1 MNDSVKIR
9 ITGDNTDYKKKLKE
23 SQQSTAKTSKEIQSE
38 VMKLAHQ
45 YKREGMSMSDAM
57 KKAHAE
63 MKENAK
69 DAFDEAGKSAKEW
82 GEEVEDSAKQ
92 VKRSFDDFGPIAE
105 KGTKR
110 IAAVAGAVGGVVSS
124 LAQSALSGFESL
136 ISEAV
141 SASDALSKF
150 AGTMKFAGFDTKEI
164 NAARE
169 AVKKYADQT
178 VFDLNDV
185 ANTTAQLAANGVK
198 DYQKLTEAAGN
209 LTAVAGGGADAFKS
223 VAMMMTQTA
232 AAGKLTTENWNQLA
246 DAIPGASGKL
256 QEAMLKNGAYTGN
269 FRDAMAQGQI
279 TAEEFNHA
287 LMELGMSDAAIEA
300 AKSTETFEGA
310 IGNFKANVISGINEI
325 IDAMGKDRLTGAIN
339 MLSDAVV
346 GVFSYMASAVG
357 FVADH
362 IGVFQT
368 LGTVVLV
375 AAGAFGLLKAGL
387 AISGAISA
395 VTSAMKVMSTVVA
408 LSAGK
413 VGLATAAQWAW
424 NAALSANPIGIVL
437 IAIAALVAAIILL
450 WKNCE
455 WFRDAV
461 QKGLEVLRSAVEYVW
476 EKIQVVFE
484 AVKPILELLWEAI
497 KIIFQTGLDFIIMY
511 FQTAW
516 QAIQFVWDLVEP
528 YFAAIWSAIDLIFSV
543 VVEVLADYFERAY
556 TAIKFIWD
564 LVAPYFQQ
572 IWNTIK
578 TIFSVVSAVLGGN
591 FGDAWKAVKNWWNE
605 SKKFF
610 EDIWNGIKG
619 VFVDVVS
626 FFSTKFKE
634 ARDKVKEWFTV
645 EHFTEVFNTSIVGGL
660 KAIINDVGKA
670 AKEVWQ
676 EIKKWLSEKISIFL
690 GFGGGDGD
698 GLDGLG
704 QSGGLSPFGARISSP
719 YGKKRAGGRV
729 HRGVDFAAPQGT
741 PIQSTTMGRASVRY
755 EAGGFGK
762 YVVVTDPQGNAHYY
776 GHMSATAVRSGQIV
790 YRGSRL
796 GYVGSTGRSTG
807 PHLHY
812 GVKVGGSWVNP
823 WKWISPARGYATGG
837 FPLPG
842 ELFFANENGIEMM
855 GKMGKRNVVANNMQI
870 IDGIRSGIYSGM
882 LQLRRQSG
890 GTAKTNNINFTQH
903 FYKQNVS
910 PSDTKRAARR
920 GVREALAGG
929 KT

>member
-9 ITGDNTDYKKKLKE
+9 ITGDNTDYKKKMNEL
-23 SQQSTAKTSKEIQSE
+23 
-38 VMKLAHQ
+38 
-45 YKREGMSMSDAM
+45 
-57 KKAHAE
+57 
-63 MKENAK
+63 
-69 DAFDEAGKSAKEW
+69 
-82 GEEVEDSAKQ
+82 
-92 VKRSFDDFGPIAE
+92 GPIAE

-110 IAAVAGAVGGVVSS
+110 IAAVAGAVGGIVSS

-150 AGTMKFAGFDTKEI
+150 AGTMKFAGFDEKEI

-178 VFDLNDV
+178 VFDLEDV

-209 LTAVAGGGADAFKS
+209 LTAVAGGGADAFAS

-279 TAEEFNHA
+279 TAEEFNQA

-310 IGNFKANVISGINEI
+310 IGNLKANIISGMNEI

-362 IGVFQT
+362 IDVFRT

-413 VGLATAAQWAW
+413 VSLATAAQWAW

-476 EKIQVVFE
+476 EKIQIVFE

-619 VFVDVVS
+619 VFFDVVS

-634 ARDKVKEWFTV
+634 ARDKVEEWFTA
-645 EHFTEVFNTSIVGGL
+645 EHFKSIFKNSICGGL
-660 KAIINDVGKA
+660 ENIIEDVKTAAGKVWQAIKDAMSKAISV
-670 AKEVWQ
+670 V
-676 EIKKWLSEKISIFL
+676 F
-690 GFGGGDGD
+690 GFGGGGEGGD
-698 GLDGLG
+698 DYG
-704 QSGGLSPFGARISSP
+704 QSKGGSLSPFSTAHISSG
-719 YGKKRAGGRV
+719 YGWRIHPITKQRKF
-729 HRGVDFAAPQGT
+729 HSGVDFAAPGGT
-741 PIQSTTMGRASVRY
+741 PIQATTAGRVIGVYHSSKGYGNHVMIQD
-755 EAGGFGK
+755 GK
-762 YVVVTDPQGNAHYY
+762 GYVHLY
-776 GHMSATAVRSGQIV
+776 GHMSRTAANVGALV
-790 YRGSRL
+790 MRGSRI
-796 GYVGSTGRSTG
+796 GYVGTTGASTGN
-807 PHLHY
+807 HLHY
-812 GVKVGGSWVNP
+812 EVRFNGASVNP
-823 WKWISPARGYATGG
+823 KPWYSSARGYATGG

-882 LQLRRQSG
+882 MQLRRQSG

-929 KT
+929 TT

>member
-9 ITGDNTDYKKKLKE
+9 ITGDNTDYKKKMNEL
-23 SQQSTAKTSKEIQSE
+23 
-38 VMKLAHQ
+38 
-45 YKREGMSMSDAM
+45 
-57 KKAHAE
+57 
-63 MKENAK
+63 
-69 DAFDEAGKSAKEW
+69 
-82 GEEVEDSAKQ
+82 
-92 VKRSFDDFGPIAE
+92 GPITE

-110 IAAVAGAVGGVVSS
+110 IAAVAGAVGGIVSS

-150 AGTMKFAGFDTKEI
+150 AGTMKFAGFEEKEI

-223 VAMMMTQTA
+223 VAMVMTQTA

-279 TAEEFNHA
+279 TAEEFNQA

-413 VGLATAAQWAW
+413 VSLATAAQWAW

-476 EKIQVVFE
+476 EKIQIVFE

-610 EDIWNGIKG
+610 EDIWNGIKS

-626 FFSTKFKE
+626 FFSDKFKE
-634 ARDKVKEWFTV
+634 ARDKVEEWFTV
-645 EHFTEVFNTSIVGGL
+645 EHFTEVFKTSIVGG
-660 KAIINDVGKA
+660 
-670 AKEVWQ
+670 
-676 EIKKWLSEKISIFL
+676 
-690 GFGGGDGD
+690 
-698 GLDGLG
+698 
-704 QSGGLSPFGARISSP
+704 
-719 YGKKRAGGRV
+719 
-729 HRGVDFAAPQGT
+729 
-741 PIQSTTMGRASVRY
+741 
-755 EAGGFGK
+755 
-762 YVVVTDPQGNAHYY
+762 
-776 GHMSATAVRSGQIV
+776 
-790 YRGSRL
+790 
-796 GYVGSTGRSTG
+796 
-807 PHLHY
+807 
-812 GVKVGGSWVNP
+812 
-823 WKWISPARGYATGG
+823 
-837 FPLPG
+837 
-842 ELFFANENGIEMM
+842 
-855 GKMGKRNVVANNMQI
+855 
-870 IDGIRSGIYSGM
+870 
-882 LQLRRQSG
+882 
-890 GTAKTNNINFTQH
+890 
-903 FYKQNVS
+903 
-910 PSDTKRAARR
+910 
-920 GVREALAGG
+920 
-929 KT
+929 